1 MNEGK
6 TERDLIWVREIF
18 LTEVISKSIS
28 WSDKQVVQV
37 KRENAQVFGAD
48 DNMWKVLETS
58 KSLSQQ

>member
-18 LTEVISKSIS
+18 LIEVISKSIS